1 MGAALGAL
9 AVTDTVHDASIDHLV
24 ETYDDWSWSLFSQ
37 IALYGVGVLGA
48 ASAGYIYFTAGPP
61 IPVPDALRMQ

>member
-1 MGAALGAL
+1 MGLGVL
-9 AVTDTVHDASIDHLV
+9 GSMLDDSMNYIIDRAN
-24 ETYDDWSWSLFSQ
+24 DWSWSTMGQ
-37 IALYGVGVLGA
+37 IALYGVGVLGV